1 VKNQKN
7 NFRYKALIYDCDGV
21 MFDSFEANY
30 SFYNRILMKMGKPPL
45 DRADR
50 EMMRILHTF
59 ASKEVLR
66 YIFPDDKN
74 WSEAMGCASAID
86 YRELVP
92 QMVMED
98 NFLETLEGL
107 AGQIG
112 LAVCTNRSG
121 SINAVL
127 DSFKLNDWFDIVIS
141 ASKVANPK
149 PHPEPLLKIL
159 EFFRISPDEAL
170 FVGDS
175 ILDYQSAASAGVPFV
190 SYKSDLP
197 GFARIENHL
206 EIFNLILP
214 CSGRLS
220 FATP

>member
-1 VKNQKN
+1 
-7 NFRYKALIYDCDGV
+7 
-21 MFDSFEANY
+21 
-30 SFYNRILMKMGKPPL
+30 
-45 DRADR
+45 
-50 EMMRILHTF
+50 
-59 ASKEVLR
+59 
-66 YIFPDDKN
+66 
-74 WSEAMGCASAID
+74 
-86 YRELVP
+86 
-92 QMVMED
+92 MVMED

-127 DSFKLNDWFDIVIS
+127 DSFKLNGCFDIVIS
-141 ASKVANPK
+141 AAKVANPK

-159 EFFRISPDEAL
+159 EFFRIAPDEAL

-190 SYKSDLP
+190 SYKSDLR

-206 EIFNLILP
+206 EIFNLLLP